1 MFNVYTQLRYDII
14 IEKRK
19 QTLKKRQKSRLNG
32 FILLTLPL
40 ITRQSYL
47 L

>member
-19 QTLKKRQKSRLNG
+19 KPPEKISKKAD
-32 FILLTLPL
+32 
-40 ITRQSYL
+40 
-47 L
+47 